1 MDGVGR
7 RGRFLILFIRSVPVN
22 YSLMINKRTKKRMEG
37 LLQERVEH
45 PERAAEID
53 ARIREVFGETL
64 AVFVMDMT
72 GFSRET
78 IRRGIIHFLAQ
89 IHRMHSIATPV
100 IESHGG
106 EVIKYEA
113 DNVFAVFPDVEQAVE
128 AALDLD
134 RSLELVDTMLPEE
147 CDMHGEFGIGYGE
160 VLVVE
165 NEDLYGSEVNL
176 ASKLGEDL
184 AQRGEILLTQSAFAR
199 VDPTKRSYEQLSM
212 SISGLD
218 LIVHRVKKGI
228 L

>member
-1 MDGVGR
+1 MTCPAHT
-7 RGRFLILFIRSVPVN
+7 FFKPAP
-22 YSLMINKRTKKRMEG
+22 MINKRTKKRMER

-45 PERAAEID
+45 PELAAEID
-53 ARIREVFGETL
+53 ARIKEVFGETL

-72 GFSRET
+72 GFSRQT

-89 IHRMHSIATPV
+89 IHRMHSVATPV

-113 DNVFAVFPDVEQAVE
+113 DNVFAVFPDVEQAVD
-128 AALDLD
+128 AAVELD
-134 RSLELVDTMLPEE
+134 RSLELVDTMLPDE

-184 AQRGEILLTQSAFAR
+184 AQRGEILLTDAAFAR
-199 VDPTKRSYEQLSM
+199 VDPGRREYEQLSM
-212 SISGLD
+212 SVSGLD
-218 LIVHRVKKGI
+218 LVVHRVKKGI
-228 L
+228 I

>member
-1 MDGVGR
+1 V
-7 RGRFLILFIRSVPVN
+7 
-22 YSLMINKRTKKRMEG
+22 INKRTKKRFEQ

-53 ARIREVFGETL
+53 AKIKEVFGETL
-64 AVFVMDMT
+64 AILVMDMS
-72 GFSRET
+72 GFSRQT
-78 IRRGIIHFLAQ
+78 IRRGIIFFLAQ

-106 EVIKYEA
+106 EIIKYEA
-113 DNVFAVFPDVEQAVE
+113 DNVFAVFPDVEPAVD
-128 AALDLD
+128 AAVDLD
-134 RSLELVDTMLPEE
+134 RSLELVDTMLPDE

-184 AQRGEILLTQSAFAR
+184 AQRREILLTESAFAR
-199 VDPTKRSYEQLSM
+199 VDKARREYEQLQM
-212 SISGLD
+212 SVSGLD
-218 LIVHRVKKGI
+218 LVVHRVKKRI
-228 L
+228 T

>member
-1 MDGVGR
+1 
-7 RGRFLILFIRSVPVN
+7 
-22 YSLMINKRTKKRMEG
+22 MINKRTKKRMER

-53 ARIREVFGETL
+53 ARIRELFGETL

-78 IRRGIIHFLAQ
+78 IRRGITHFLAQ

-128 AALDLD
+128 AAIQLD
-134 RSLELVDTMLPEE
+134 RRLEVADTMQPEKN
-147 CDMHGEFGIGYGE
+147 DMHGGLGHGY
-160 VLVVE
+160 
-165 NEDLYGSEVNL
+165 
-176 ASKLGEDL
+176 
-184 AQRGEILLTQSAFAR
+184 REILGNRNGGDLGPGEKPALTR
-199 VDPTKRSYEQLSM
+199 
-212 SISGLD
+212 
-218 LIVHRVKKGI
+218 
-228 L
+228 

>member
-1 MDGVGR
+1 
-7 RGRFLILFIRSVPVN
+7 L
-22 YSLMINKRTKKRMEG
+22 INKRTKKRLEQF
-37 LLQERVEH
+37 LQERNEH

-53 ARIREVFGETL
+53 ARIHEIFGETL
-64 AVFVMDMT
+64 AVFVMDMS
-72 GFSRET
+72 GFSRQT
-78 IRRGIIHFLAQ
+78 IRRGIIFFLAQ

-106 EVIKYEA
+106 EIIKYEA
-113 DNVFAVFPDVEQAVE
+113 DNVFAVFPDVEQAVD
-128 AALDLD
+128 AAVDLD
-134 RSLELVDTMLPEE
+134 RSLELVDTMLPDE

-184 AQRGEILLTQSAFAR
+184 AQRGEILLTESAYAR
-199 VDPTKRSYEQLSM
+199 VDPARRKYEQLSM

-218 LIVHRVKKGI
+218 LVVHRVKKGI
-228 L
+228 I

>member
-1 MDGVGR
+1 
-7 RGRFLILFIRSVPVN
+7 
-22 YSLMINKRTKKRMEG
+22 MINKRTKQRMER

-45 PERAAEID
+45 PERAAEVD
-53 ARIREVFGETL
+53 AKIKEVFGETL
-64 AVFVMDMT
+64 AVFVMDMS
-72 GFSRET
+72 GFSRQT
-78 IRRGIIHFLAQ
+78 IRHGITSFLAQ

-113 DNVFAVFPDVEQAVE
+113 DNVFAVFPDVEQAVD
-128 AALDLD
+128 AAVELD
-134 RSLELVDTMLPEE
+134 RGLELVDTMLPDE

-184 AQRGEILLTQSAFAR
+184 AERGEILLTESAYAR
-199 VDPTKRSYEQLSM
+199 VDPARHTYERLAM
-212 SISGLD
+212 SVSGLD
-218 LIVHRVKKGI
+218 LVVHKVRKGT